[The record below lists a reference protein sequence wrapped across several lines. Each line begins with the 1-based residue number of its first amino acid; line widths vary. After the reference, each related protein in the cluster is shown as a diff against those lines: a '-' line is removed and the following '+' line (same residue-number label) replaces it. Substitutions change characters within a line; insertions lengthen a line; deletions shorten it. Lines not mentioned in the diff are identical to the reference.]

1 MQAKVKD
8 KAGTTRVQLSDEQ
21 IATLKNAGLTPK
33 QIAALPNVRA
43 LTSEQI
49 DLVYEIG
56 AIPPEDGTLTPEE
69 LAALSD
75 ADIDLSDA
83 PEWTDENF
91 ARAVMFSPKP
101 GSPQGKEPISIRL
114 DAEVLEYFK
123 RPGAGY
129 QSRINAVLRLWIR
142 AHPNPPQVPGPH
154 RRRKSEAS

>member
-56 AIPPEDGTLTPEE
+56 AIPPEEGTLTPEE

-129 QSRINAVLRLWIR
+129 QSRINAVLRLWIK
-142 AHPNPPQVPGPH
+142 AHPNPPQVPNAH
-154 RRRKSEAS
+154 RAR

>member
-21 IATLKNAGLTPK
+21 IATLKKAGFTPK

-49 DLVYEIG
+49 DLAYEIG
-56 AIPPEDGTLTPEE
+56 AIPADEGALTLEE
-69 LAALSD
+69 LAALSN

-101 GSPQGKEPISIRL
+101 IKEPVSIRL

-129 QSRINAVLRLWIR
+129 QSRINAVLRLWIK
-142 AHPNPPQVPGPH
+142 AHPNPPQVSNPH
-154 RRRKSEAS
+154 RAR